1 MFFNLFIFFI
11 ILFFVIFFLKNQLT
25 AHRFV
30 QLIIN
35 FIMSHGIILL
45 AYFRNKFNRE
55 VINNILSFRFLLKDF
70 LFLLHLLKHIPF
82 KGILLKNML

>member
-1 MFFNLFIFFI
+1 M
-11 ILFFVIFFLKNQLT
+11 IFFLKTQLI
-25 AHRFV
+25 AHRFF
-30 QLIIN
+30 QLIIS
-35 FIMSHGIILL
+35 FIMSYEIILL